1 MFLAFS
7 SGSSPIKSTNS
18 AWTCFMLSDPCISVE
33 LWLYKSNENK
43 RPLPPQTLFSFS
55 FYSNHQQSRWPRRTA
70 THKCEVRLCPCGWSF
85 IARLMMIMMMWI
97 QQGGFSPESAR
108 ARSLQENLENH
119 VFPQNAENGDAIDDD
134 DSDDHEKEPQV
145 SLLVILSRV
154 TRRLWNICLLLQVES
169 GECWW
174 WSFLASLIILPEL
187 YFIHRKK
194 HTSSPGTPLLLTP
207 RWPPSQEES

>member
-43 RPLPPQTLFSFS
+43 RPLPPPTLFSYFFIAITS
-55 FYSNHQQSRWPRRTA
+55 KVVDHAARPRRNV
-70 THKCEVRLCPCGWSF
+70 KSNCVPVVNRLLRGWWWWWWWWCEYNREACL
-85 IARLMMIMMMWI
+85 L
-97 QQGGFSPESAR
+97 
-108 ARSLQENLENH
+108 N
-119 VFPQNAENGDAIDDD
+119 PQNAENGDAIDDD

-145 SLLVILSRV
+145 SLLVILSRI

-174 WSFLASLIILPEL
+174 WFFFRKFDIILKHTLSHGTPPLPTLRCLPSREVSWSSLYQPPEL
-187 YFIHRKK
+187 I
-194 HTSSPGTPLLLTP
+194 S
-207 RWPPSQEES
+207 